1 MEPNNLCCSLIVY
14 GFHAPGGEKHHVFS
28 ELPGEWLKGKVPAV
42 SLDPTMNASVQ
53 AAYTEAW
60 LIHFSDCNAKMFTPE
75 WEQQKALLHNR
86 WQELDCKLG
95 AGWARNSI
103 RWWPF
108 ESVPEV
114 GKNGMLAVNIYLPL
128 EKFPHLSAA
137 ALSHKPYGQKILD
150 IWVGFI
156 QEERQGQYFE
166 ENYNDDDDSP
176 ISAFA
181 NDQGE
186 VWIDHDFME
195 VGFKSKPKDVKN
207 LVQGHSWSDK
217 YAKALAE
224 RVAAK
229 NINGFNTFVLLDVE
243 QVKSPCSV
251 HKEGIELH
259 YLGQF
264 TIIV

>member
-1 MEPNNLCCSLIVY
+1 VEPNNLCCSLIVY

-114 GKNGMLAVNIYLPL
+114 GK
-128 EKFPHLSAA
+128 
-137 ALSHKPYGQKILD
+137 
-150 IWVGFI
+150 
-156 QEERQGQYFE
+156 
-166 ENYNDDDDSP
+166 
-176 ISAFA
+176 
-181 NDQGE
+181 
-186 VWIDHDFME
+186 FME